1 MMENFT
7 ENAKKIIQI
16 ASNKAASLGHP
27 FFGPEHYL
35 YAVLKEK
42 SGLEYQALSRY
53 NFSYADVERFIINF
67 NGIQDFAVRE
77 VKPITS
83 MKRIFENAE
92 RLSGEMHINYVGTE
106 QLFLAMLLYEGNLAC
121 IFLMKNGVD
130 IESLKNDF
138 VKLLGSQGYSHLGS
152 VKSSNGQN
160 SKKTPKIDEYGEDL
174 TKKAANKEL
183 DPFIEFDPFI
193 ELDRLIQDLSRRTKN
208 NHVPIGDP
216 SEKTPTIDKYGEDL
230 TKKAANKELDP
241 VIGRDKEV
249 ERIIQI
255 LSRRTKNNPVL
266 IGDPGVGKTAIIEGL
281 AQKIVNKEVPEMLI
295 NKRIINLEMGGL
307 LAGAKY
313 RGEFEERVRKVV
325 DELKSSK
332 NIILFIDEI
341 HTLVGAGA
349 GEGSIDAANIMK
361 PALARGEIQ
370 VIGATTIEEYRK
382 NIEKD
387 AALERRFQTVLVN
400 EPDEE
405 DTLKILNG
413 LKDKYEAHHK
423 VKISDEALKSAVK
436 LSGRYINDRFFP
448 DKAIDL
454 IDEAC
459 SKVSLRKFTAPSEVK
474 DLEKELNSLKNEK
487 YAAVS
492 AQNFEKAAQIRDREQ
507 KIKDKLDAGKKDW
520 ESKNKSKDGV
530 VTENDIAEVVS
541 SWTNIP
547 VDKMQE
553 TERERLLN
561 LENILHKR
569 VVGQDEAVDAVSR
582 AIRRSRTG
590 LKDPNKPVGSFIFLG
605 PTGVGK
611 TELSKALAEAMF
623 GDENSIIRLDM
634 SEYMEKYSVSKL
646 IGSPPGYVGYEEGG
660 QLTEKVRRK
669 PYSVILMDEIEKA
682 HPDVFNILLQILD
695 DGRLTDSQGRTVD
708 FKNCIIIMTSNAGAS
723 TAGQGNVMG
732 FDTDENLK
740 AEENEYA
747 KMKDKVMTAVKGL
760 FRPEF
765 LNRVDDTIVF
775 RALSAE
781 QINKIVEILTAELVN
796 RLADMDI
803 SIELDESAL
812 NFTAKEGFNKEYGA
826 RPLKRAIQ
834 RLLEDQ
840 ISDKILREEI
850 KEHSKVKISCE
861 DEKELKFD
869 IEN

>member
-16 ASNKAASLGHP
+16 ASNKAAS
-27 FFGPEHYL
+27 FGQSFVGTEHYL

-53 NFSYADVERFIINF
+53 NFSYADVERYILDVNDVYDVNDVNDVGGVDYVGDIYLLRKIESLRNNLTAKARSER
-67 NGIQDFAVRE
+67 NGKQSVE
-77 VKPITS
+77 PTLS
-83 MKRIFENAE
+83 MKFLFENAE

-106 QLFLAMLLYEGNLAC
+106 QLFLAMLLDKTSMGC
-121 IFLMKNGVD
+121 FFLRKHGVD
-130 IESLKNDF
+130 IKSLRNNF
-138 VKLLGSQGYSHLGS
+138 VKLLGIQSYYYLGS

-160 SKKTPKIDEYGEDL
+160 S
-174 TKKAANKEL
+174 
-183 DPFIEFDPFI
+183 
-193 ELDRLIQDLSRRTKN
+193 
-208 NHVPIGDP
+208 
-216 SEKTPTIDKYGEDL
+216 EKTPTIDEYGEDL

-255 LSRRTKNNPVL
+255 LSRRSKNNPVL

-723 TAGQGNVMG
+723 TAGQGKVMG

-781 QINKIVEILTAELVN
+781 QINKIVKILTSELVN

-812 NFTAKEGFNKEYGA
+812 NFVAKEGFNKEYGA

>member
-16 ASNKAASLGHP
+16 ASNKAASLGYP
-27 FFGPEHYL
+27 FIGTEHYL

-42 SGLEYQALSRY
+42 SGLEYHALSRY
-53 NFSYADVERFIINF
+53 NFSYADVERYILDIYRVPDVV
-67 NGIQDFAVRE
+67 IRE
-77 VKPITS
+77 VEPDPT
-83 MKRIFENAE
+83 MKLIFETAE
-92 RLSGEMHINYVGTE
+92 RLSGKMHINYVGTE
-106 QLFLAMLLYEGNLAC
+106 QLFLAILLDGDNLC
-121 IFLMKNGVD
+121 CRFLMEHGVD
-130 IESLKNDF
+130 IESLRNNFIKM
-138 VKLLGSQGYSHLGS
+138 LGSQSYSHSGS

-160 SKKTPKIDEYGEDL
+160 
-174 TKKAANKEL
+174 
-183 DPFIEFDPFI
+183 F
-193 ELDRLIQDLSRRTKN
+193 
-208 NHVPIGDP
+208 
-216 SEKTPTIDKYGEDL
+216 EKTPTIDEYGEDL

-313 RGEFEERVRKVV
+313 RGEFEERVRRVV

-332 NIILFIDEI
+332 NTILFIDEI

-723 TAGQGNVMG
+723 TAGQGKVMG